1 MKIGLIN
8 SGCKGLKKVTLF
20 GSAYLALSCCRE
32 TMQFTDNL
40 GTDTRIFIEKYVIAE
55 ILEVANNP
63 NLNRNRGSTVRG
75 DR

>member
-1 MKIGLIN
+1 MKIGSIN
-8 SGCKGLKKVTLF
+8 SCCKGLKKVTLF
-20 GSAYLALSCCRE
+20 ASTYLVLSCCRE

>member
-40 GTDTRIFIEKYVIAE
+40 GTDTRIFIEKY
-55 ILEVANNP
+55 
-63 NLNRNRGSTVRG
+63 SVR
-75 DR
+75 RSQVLVVKS